1 MNKAKALSVKNMKE
15 AIINLSKNPED
26 FYNIF
31 EAFMKMADMGFIHE
45 KVWKKFYE
53 QCSCWY
59 MTQDCSAVIDDDVGK
74 DEVVWVYNAETEYRA

>member
-1 MNKAKALSVKNMKE
+1 
-15 AIINLSKNPED
+15 
-26 FYNIF
+26 
-31 EAFMKMADMGFIHE
+31 MKMADMGFIHE